1 MQVAL
6 DDYVWAAG
14 IATELVNTTAEVWR
28 GDDRLPDLAALVAFT
43 EPHGD
48 RPGADGGAPG
58 ALAELARRG
67 GPADLRAVHALRTT
81 VRDLIDHPGRD
92 HLVAGATRLTSSAQ
106 GATLIPDPAHEGRI
120 RWAVPLRDGAT
131 IADALSLICGMG
143 VLGVVHTLGERRFR
157 PCTAP
162 TCRGAFID
170 TTRPG
175 SRRYCMP
182 GLCGNRVNVA
192 NHRARRAATHDR
204 PTSPRDRPVGPE

>member
-1 MQVAL
+1 MQVTL

-14 IATELVNTTAEVWR
+14 VATDLVNTTAEVWR
-28 GDDRLPDLAALVAFT
+28 GDDHLPDLAALVEFT
-43 EPHGD
+43 DLRGD
-48 RPGADGGAPG
+48 QSANDTVPG
-58 ALAELARRG
+58 ALAELARRART
-67 GPADLRAVHALRTT
+67 ADLHAVHALRKT
-81 VRDLIDHPGRD
+81 VRDLIDHPDRA
-92 HLVAGATRLTSSAQ
+92 HLITGATTLTSPAQ
-106 GATLIPDPAHEGRI
+106 GATLIPDPAHGNRT

-131 IADALSLICGMG
+131 IADALSLICGIG
-143 VLGVVHTLGERRFR
+143 ILGAVHTLGEQRFR

-192 NHRARRAATHDR
+192 NHRARRTPA
-204 PTSPRDRPVGPE
+204 RDRLPDSE

>member
-48 RPGADGGAPG
+48 RPGGDDDVPG

-67 GPADLRAVHALRTT
+67 RISDLHAVHALRTT
-81 VRDLIDHPGRD
+81 VRDLIDRPDRD
-92 HLVAGATRLTSSAQ
+92 RLIAGATRLTSSAQ
-106 GATLIPDPAHEGRI
+106 GATLMPDPAHEGRV

-143 VLGVVHTLGERRFR
+143 ILGVVHTLGERRFR

-182 GLCGNRVNVA
+182 GLCGNRANVA
-192 NHRARRAATHDR
+192 NHRARQAGQARRAATCDR
-204 PTSPRDRPVGPE
+204 PTSPE

>member
-28 GDDRLPDLAALVAFT
+28 GADRLPDLAALVAFT
-43 EPHGD
+43 EQHGH
-48 RPGADGGAPG
+48 RPGGDDGDPG
-58 ALAELARRG
+58 ALAELARHGRIS
-67 GPADLRAVHALRTT
+67 DLHAVHALRTT

-92 HLVAGATRLTSSAQ
+92 RLIAGATRLTSSAQ
-106 GATLIPDPAHEGRI
+106 GATLMPDPAHKGRV

-143 VLGVVHTLGERRFR
+143 ILGVVHTLGERRFR

-192 NHRARRAATHDR
+192 NHRARQVGQAHRAATRDR
-204 PTSPRDRPVGPE
+204 PTSPE